1 MSKGISYLK
10 NKLSSKQVRIRL
22 RYNWYDM
29 KASAMDLGIST
40 PPNLVA
46 LNTVVGWNKKA
57 VDCLAERL
65 QFREFAN
72 DIYEM
77 NGIFQ
82 FNNPDIFFDSAI
94 QGALISSCSFVSIT
108 RDNEG
113 YPRLQVIDG
122 YNATGVLDPFTNMMS
137 EGYAVL
143 SRDDYGNPV
152 REAYY
157 TEDETIYYLNGKEE
171 LVVPNPAPFCLLVP
185 VIFQPDA
192 IRPFGHSRISRACM
206 AITESAIRTIKRSEI
221 SAEFYSFP
229 QKYIVGL
236 SQDAEPMEKWKAT
249 MASMLQF
256 TKDDEGDSPSI
267 GQFQQQSMGPHLEQ
281 LKMFA
286 SLFAGETGLTLDDL
300 GFTTDNPSSVEAIKA
315 SHESLRLVARKAQHQ
330 FGTAFLNVGYLSACV
345 RDDNP
350 YRRELLHDV
359 RPKWEPVFEPDI
371 NALSMLGD
379 SAIKMN
385 QALPGYF
392 DEEVLRD
399 LTGIAKDGGN

>member
-57 VDCLAERL
+57 VDSFERL
-65 QFREFAN
+65 QFEN
-72 DIYEM
+72 LQICHEM

-108 RDNEG
+108 RDKEG

-157 TEDETIYYLNGKEE
+157 TEDETIY
-171 LVVPNPAPFCLLVP
+171 F
-185 VIFQPDA
+185 I
-192 IRPFGHSRISRACM
+192 
-206 AITESAIRTIKRSEI
+206 
-221 SAEFYSFP
+221 
-229 QKYIVGL
+229 
-236 SQDAEPMEKWKAT
+236 
-249 MASMLQF
+249 
-256 TKDDEGDSPSI
+256 
-267 GQFQQQSMGPHLEQ
+267 
-281 LKMFA
+281 
-286 SLFAGETGLTLDDL
+286 
-300 GFTTDNPSSVEAIKA
+300 
-315 SHESLRLVARKAQHQ
+315 
-330 FGTAFLNVGYLSACV
+330 
-345 RDDNP
+345 
-350 YRRELLHDV
+350 
-359 RPKWEPVFEPDI
+359 
-371 NALSMLGD
+371 
-379 SAIKMN
+379 
-385 QALPGYF
+385 
-392 DEEVLRD
+392 
-399 LTGIAKDGGN
+399 